1 MLACVRTAAVF
12 GIEAVAVNVEVDVSF
27 GLPMFTMVGLPDTSV
42 RESRDRVRA
51 AIRNCGFEFPSERVT
66 VNLAPA
72 DVRKAGAAFDLP
84 IALGVL
90 AAAGIVECRAVEDV
104 VLLGELSLDGG
115 IQAARGVLPIAVAAR
130 AQGATTLLL
139 PAPNAA
145 EAAVVAGLRIWPV
158 TSLTEA
164 VRVLNDPASAE
175 RLVHPATRAPAP
187 PDAQPDLSEVRGQ
200 ALARR
205 ALEIAAAG
213 CHHLLLVGPPGG
225 GKTMLARRVPGILPA
240 LTFDESLESS
250 AIHSVAGML
259 PPGAGLLT
267 ARPFRA
273 PHHTISDVALAGGGT
288 IPRPGEISLAHNGV
302 LFLDEMPE
310 FDRRA
315 LEVLRQPLE
324 LGAMTVA
331 RAARTAV
338 FPARFMLIGA
348 MNPCPCG
355 LRGHPVRECRCTP
368 LQVSRYCGRLSGPLR
383 DRIDLIADVPAV
395 SSGALAVADAGEPSA
410 HVRARVEAAR
420 AIQADRHHRGAARV
434 NADLDGRGLARWC
447 ALELPGA
454 ALLSAA
460 AERLAL
466 SPRAYDRVIKVAR
479 TIADLAA
486 ADRIREEH
494 VAEAIQY
501 RVDVLP

>member
-1 MLACVRTAAVF
+1 MAVFARPRVACERRIRHPDRRAVELPHVPAHWCPTHACRLPCTHVRSMLACVRTAAVF

-27 GLPMFTMVGLPDTSV
+27 GLPMFTMVGLPDASV

-84 IALGVL
+84 IAVGVL
-90 AAAGIVECRAVEDV
+90 AAAGIVECRSVEDV
-104 VLLGELSLDGG
+104 MLLGELSLDGA
-115 IQAARGVLPIAVAAR
+115 IQGARGVLPIAVAAR

-164 VRVLNDPASAE
+164 VRVLNDPTTAD
-175 RLVHPATRAPAP
+175 RLPRPPIRAAP
-187 PDAQPDLSEVRGQ
+187 PSQQPDLAEVRGQ
-200 ALARR
+200 GLARR

-213 CHHLLLVGPPGG
+213 RHHLLLIGPPGG
-225 GKTMLARRVPGILPA
+225 GKTKLARRVPAILPA

-250 AIHSVAGML
+250 AIHSVAGTL
-259 PPGAGLLT
+259 PSGAGLLG

-310 FDRRA
+310 FDRRV

-324 LGAMTVA
+324 LGTMTVA
-331 RAARTAV
+331 RAARTAI
-338 FPARFMLIGA
+338 FPARFMLVGA

-355 LRGHPVRECRCTP
+355 LRGHPLRECRCTP
-368 LQVSRYCGRLSGPLR
+368 LQVSRYCGRLS
-383 DRIDLIADVPAV
+383 
-395 SSGALAVADAGEPSA
+395 
-410 HVRARVEAAR
+410 
-420 AIQADRHHRGAARV
+420 
-434 NADLDGRGLARWC
+434 
-447 ALELPGA
+447 
-454 ALLSAA
+454 
-460 AERLAL
+460 
-466 SPRAYDRVIKVAR
+466 
-479 TIADLAA
+479 
-486 ADRIREEH
+486 
-494 VAEAIQY
+494 
-501 RVDVLP
+501 